1 MTKGTKLFYILLTF
15 AIIGFFM
22 ILIPFIILTI
32 QSKEIMP
39 NNNNKEKEKEIK
51 EEKNLIMIF
60 IDKYPNKL
68 QYKEGEIF
76 DDKGVIL
83 KAYYDDNTSPQIFDY
98 KIDNT
103 SPLTIYTQL
112 NENNIK
118 NNENNEKKGLLYIKH
133 EFKKKIH
140 SLIIY
145 KKE

>member
-22 ILIPFIILTI
+22 ILIPFIILAI
-32 QSKEIMP
+32 QSKEIML

-98 KIDNT
+98 KI
-103 SPLTIYTQL
+103 QL
-112 NENNIK
+112 RK
-118 NNENNEKKGLLYIKH
+118 M
-133 EFKKKIH
+133 
-140 SLIIY
+140 S
-145 KKE
+145 